1 MKISS
6 RYHRLLNNDVKKG
19 LLKQMVWVPF
29 KSADNANV
37 EELNHD
43 EFLENAPQITD
54 CFYNF
59 GNNYQ
64 WVPET
69 GKKSP
74 FLNSI
79 FNMILLD

>member
-1 MKISS
+1 MTTKT
-6 RYHRLLNNDVKKG
+6 DG
-19 LLKQMVWVPF
+19 MGPF
-29 KSADNANV
+29 NKSADNANV

-43 EFLENAPQITD
+43 EFLENAPQIID